1 MVHPNKGMAV
11 VAATVVVA
19 IKAEEDTVVAAG
31 EATVLAV
38 AIKVEVDS
46 KETVITHKVAKV
58 GVDMV
63 DKVAAM
69 ANLATVL
76 PNKGWKQEVQDLD
89 KVDQEEIMKTL
100 SSSETWENLI
110 SHKLTQ
116 YSQTSVSNQWE
127 FACLLTNKAG
137 LKALHLLILVQHK
150 KLSKLATTME
160 EKVHKAVVFAST
172 QQTASPA
179 HAEQA
184 KLINFN

>member
-1 MVHPNKGMAV
+1 MKRRKEELTSSFQEPKSCQNSRKMIPDMVHPNKGMAV

-116 YSQTSVSNQWE
+116 YSQTSVSNQ
-127 FACLLTNKAG
+127 
-137 LKALHLLILVQHK
+137 
-150 KLSKLATTME
+150 
-160 EKVHKAVVFAST
+160 
-172 QQTASPA
+172 
-179 HAEQA
+179 
-184 KLINFN
+184 